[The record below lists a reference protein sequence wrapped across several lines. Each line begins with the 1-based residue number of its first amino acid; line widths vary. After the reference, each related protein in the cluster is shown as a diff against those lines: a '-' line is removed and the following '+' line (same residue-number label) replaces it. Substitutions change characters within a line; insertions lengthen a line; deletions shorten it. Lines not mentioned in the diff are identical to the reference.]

1 MKITLNDM
9 MIILSRLPED
19 VKKQTV
25 LSITGATDGKPPK
38 PCYQIHLRD
47 EEGKEHY
54 ILVPQDK
61 KDVMYDSYGVRKIPH
76 ELKHE
81 YDISR
86 NQIRCNISE
95 NDVVISVCILSVDPG
110 SGTWNVTFW
119 NTRDGYKHKGYG
131 KESMKLV
138 LYKAV
143 EIYGFPEIMQYTWNG
158 DNQYVLEWMEK
169 HFDAECICPLAVQ
182 KTQPDDDRESHI
194 YVLDRKKVS
203 AYFSLDKAPAACAD
217 MSYDGSCRRC
227 ITSGM
232 CQTLHGH
239 CGYYRS
245 RG

>member
-1 MKITLNDM
+1 MHITLNDM
-9 MIILSRLPED
+9 IKVLDALPAE
-19 VKKQTV
+19 VKEQTV
-25 LSITGATDGKPPK
+25 IAVNGAMDGKPRTA
-38 PCYQIHLRD
+38 CYQIHLRD
-47 EEGKEHY
+47 NEGKDHY
-54 ILVPQDK
+54 ILVPQNK
-61 KDVMYDSYGVRKIPH
+61 KDVMYDSYGERKIPCV
-76 ELKHE
+76 LKYE

-86 NQIRCNISE
+86 NRIRCDILE
-95 NDVVISVCILSVDPG
+95 NDIVISVCILSVDPG
-110 SGTWNVTFW
+110 TGTWNVTFW

-131 KESMKLV
+131 KESMRQA

-169 HFDAECICPLAVQ
+169 HFDARCICPLVVQ

-203 AYFSLDKAPAACAD
+203 AYFSFDKAPGACAD
-217 MSYDGSCRRC
+217 MSRDGSCRRHMA
-227 ITSGM
+227 SGM
-232 CQTLHGH
+232 CQKPHGH